1 MLFLYPLFLVAGL
14 TLGIPIILHLFY
26 FRRFK
31 RVYFTNV
38 RFLRE
43 VQEETSA
50 RARLRNLL
58 VLLMRLLAFL
68 FLVFAFAQPFLAG
81 KEAGR
86 KGLRAVSVFVDNS
99 FSMSGLSE
107 DVPLVEQAKS
117 RAREVVRSY
126 GLDDRFQVLTNDF
139 SGSQQRLLSKED
151 ALAAI
156 DDIALSSDSRKL
168 SAVLERQRQ
177 ALATAPA
184 ADPVAYWISDFQS
197 SAADLGVYRDTTL
210 ELNLIP
216 LQPVRLRNVGIDS
229 AWFESPLHVLG
240 QTAPLYVKVR
250 NYSEEAAENIRLTLD
265 YEGQAKPVGVLDI
278 PAGSSIVDTVNVTML
293 RSGWQRATLS
303 LTDYPVQFDDRYHLA
318 FSVAEKIQVLVA
330 GEGAV
335 NRYLEAAIRGMPQFE
350 LTAQN
355 SQALSYSRFPE
366 FQMIVLDEL
375 AVLTSGL
382 AAELKR
388 YAEAGG
394 STLLFPDR
402 NVRLEAFGEF
412 MGTFGA
418 GLPMGF
424 DTSARAV
431 GEINM
436 EEFVFRDVFDN
447 KSSNL
452 RLPSVRGSFRLSR
465 SAGIASADLMLFRD
479 GSPFLTRHKVG
490 GGNLFVCA
498 APLDE
503 AYSNLSANAEIFVPM
518 LYKMAISGGGSR
530 RIAFTIGRDELLE
543 ARHTMTLG
551 GEMKY
556 KIRGEREEFIPEQ
569 RISGNTAFLGVYDQI
584 REAGIYGLFL
594 QRDSVLADFAFN
606 YDRSESQLT
615 YLEESGLKEKFG
627 PLANIIVAKDEAVLA
642 AKIEARS
649 QGMGL
654 WWWCILLVLI
664 FLGIETILLRFWRV

>member
-1 MLFLYPLFLVAGL
+1 M
-14 TLGIPIILHLFY
+14 
-26 FRRFK
+26 
-31 RVYFTNV
+31 
-38 RFLRE
+38 
-43 VQEETSA
+43 SA
-50 RARLRNLL
+50 
-58 VLLMRLLAFL
+58 
-68 FLVFAFAQPFLAG
+68 
-81 KEAGR
+81 
-86 KGLRAVSVFVDNS
+86 
-99 FSMSGLSE
+99 LSE
-107 DVPLVEQAKS
+107 DVPLIEQAKS

-139 SGSQQRLLSKED
+139 SGGQQRLLSKED

-156 DDIALSSDSRKL
+156 DGIGLSSDSRKF
-168 SAVLERQRQ
+168 SSVLERQRQ
-177 ALATAPA
+177 ALSSAPGA
-184 ADPVAYWISDFQS
+184 SHIGYWISDFQS
-197 SAADLGVYRDTTL
+197 TATDLEAYRDTTL

-216 LQPVRLRNVGIDS
+216 LQPVRLRNVAIDS
-229 AWFESPLHVLG
+229 AWFESPLQVLG
-240 QTAPLYVKVR
+240 QTIPLYVKIR
-250 NYSEEAAENIRLTLD
+250 NHSGELAENIRLTLD

-278 PAGSSIVDTVNVTML
+278 PAGSSVVDTVNLTVM
-293 RSGWQRATLS
+293 RPGWHRATLS
-303 LTDYPVQFDDRYHLA
+303 LTDYPVQFDDRYYLS
-318 FSVAEKIQVLVA
+318 FSVAEKIRVMVV
-330 GEGAV
+330 GEGSV
-335 NRYLEAAIRGMPQFE
+335 NRYLEAAVRGMPQFE

-355 SQALSYSRFPE
+355 SQALSYSRFSE

-375 AVLTSGL
+375 SVLTSGL

-388 YAEAGG
+388 YSEGG
-394 STLLFPDR
+394 GNVLLFPGR
-402 NVRLEAFGEF
+402 NVRLEAFQEF

-418 GLPMGF
+418 GLPMAF
-424 DTSARAV
+424 DTSARVV
-431 GEINM
+431 GEINT

-452 RLPSVRGSFRLSR
+452 RLPSARGSFRLSR
-465 SAGIASADLMLFRD
+465 SAGAASADLMVFRD

-518 LYKMAISGGGSR
+518 LYKMAISGGGSQ

-556 KIRGEREEFIPEQ
+556 KIRGERGEFIPEQ

-584 REAGIYGLFL
+584 RDAGIYGLFL
-594 QRDSVLADFAFN
+594 QRDSVLGTFAFN

-615 YLEESGLKEKFG
+615 YLEEDGLKEKLG
-627 PLANIIVAKDEAVLA
+627 PLANIITAKDEAVLA

-649 QGMGL
+649 KGMGL
-654 WWWCILLVLI
+654 WWWCILLALV
-664 FLGIETILLRFWRV
+664 FLGIETLLLRFWRV